1 MRPFTLISSLL
12 SVWAVNGLAVAVMPA
27 AAGAQEADSLPPTP
41 ETVNSSPVPDPIALS
56 SAKPIVL
63 ARSIAQPEIQA
74 IAPEPVKPT
83 TPSGITP
90 SSITS
95 SGIRPSGIRP
105 SGIRPSGGTPLPQPP
120 VASQK
125 LSSEEWSSE
134 ELPTEKFLSEK
145 LLLEK
150 SSFEKSEVVAQAVDP
165 TNPTRPEEEDLQP
178 LDESDVR
185 SELGDIQPLQPTQ
198 PAKPTPSPRKQPTV
212 QLLLRSS
219 AFTSSN
225 ITSLRDFAPSDT
237 VFVNGAMLLATP
249 KLGDS
254 TRLIALAGGNLVR
267 FANRGDS
274 NYNSVNFNV
283 AIQQRLAPGTYGQ
296 LGWVQEKLYR
306 SDGGDRLLRD
316 NSLQFILGNQSQ
328 IGKKLRL
335 DTSYELRASF
345 ADPDDQSRLNHTLGA
360 RLRYDITPQL
370 QGALDYRLSFKD
382 YTQVDRFDTEHQVSA
397 MAIYNLS
404 RDVFVAGNVSYLFGR
419 SSNSDNNPNNLSIG
433 VSLGVNIPLF

>member
-1 MRPFTLISSLL
+1 MRRSTLFSSLL
-12 SVWAVNGLAVAVMPA
+12 SVWVLNGLAVALMPTEA
-27 AAGAQEADSLPPTP
+27 DAQELEPLPPMPSTVHAPQSAPSIAPASVP
-41 ETVNSSPVPDPIALS
+41 E
-56 SAKPIVL
+56 IVI
-63 ARSIAQPEIQA
+63 ARSISQPETQ
-74 IAPEPVKPT
+74 PVKPESIVRARSIE
-83 TPSGITP
+83 PSASIE
-90 SSITS
+90 SSQS
-95 SGIRPSGIRP
+95 QPVRSEPLELQSLEVA
-105 SGIRPSGGTPLPQPP
+105 SPLPQPLSLEQP
-120 VASQK
+120 SLQKSSLQK
-125 LSSEEWSSE
+125 LS
-134 ELPTEKFLSEK
+134 LQ
-145 LLLEK
+145 K
-150 SSFEKSEVVAQAVDP
+150 SSLQKSSLQKSDVIAQAPDP
-165 TNPTRPEEEDLQP
+165 MNPTRPEEEDLQP

-185 SELGDIQPLQPTQ
+185 SELGDIQPLQPTKPTQ
-198 PAKPTPSPRKQPTV
+198 PATPPRKQPTV

-296 LGWVQEKLYR
+296 LGWVQENLYR
-306 SDGGDRLLRD
+306 SDSGDRLLRD

-397 MAIYNLS
+397 MAIYNIS

-419 SSNSDNNPNNLSIG
+419 SSNSDNNPNNLSVGI
-433 VSLGVNIPLF
+433 SLGVNVPLF

>member
-1 MRPFTLISSLL
+1 MRRSTLFSSLL
-12 SVWAVNGLAVAVMPA
+12 SVWVLNGLAVALMPTEA
-27 AAGAQEADSLPPTP
+27 DAQELEPLPPMPSTVHATQP
-41 ETVNSSPVPDPIALS
+41 ETSIAPASVPE
-56 SAKPIVL
+56 IVI
-63 ARSIAQPEIQA
+63 ARSISQPETQ
-74 IAPEPVKPT
+74 PVKPESIVRARSIE
-83 TPSGITP
+83 PSASIE
-90 SSITS
+90 SSQSQPVRSEPLEFKPLKIDS
-95 SGIRPSGIRP
+95 
-105 SGIRPSGGTPLPQPP
+105 PLPQPLSLEQP
-120 VASQK
+120 SLQKSSLQK
-125 LSSEEWSSE
+125 LS
-134 ELPTEKFLSEK
+134 LQ
-145 LLLEK
+145 K
-150 SSFEKSEVVAQAVDP
+150 SSLQKSDVIAQATDP
-165 TNPTRPEEEDLQP
+165 MNPTRPEEEDLQP

-185 SELGDIQPLQPTQ
+185 SELGDIQPLQPTKPTQ
-198 PAKPTPSPRKQPTV
+198 PATPPRKQPTV

-296 LGWVQEKLYR
+296 LGWVQENLYR
-306 SDGGDRLLRD
+306 SDSGDRLLRD
-316 NSLQFILGNQSQ
+316 NSLQLILGNQSQ

-397 MAIYNLS
+397 MAIYNIS

-419 SSNSDNNPNNLSIG
+419 SSNSDNNPNNLSVGI
-433 VSLGVNIPLF
+433 SLGVNVPLF

>member
-1 MRPFTLISSLL
+1 MRRSTLFSSLL
-12 SVWAVNGLAVAVMPA
+12 SVWVLNGLAVALMPTEA
-27 AAGAQEADSLPPTP
+27 DAQELDPIP
-41 ETVNSSPVPDPIALS
+41 PVPSTVHAPQPEVTIAH
-56 SAKPIVL
+56 SAKSIVL
-63 ARSIAQPEIQA
+63 ARSIAQPDIQ
-74 IAPEPVKPT
+74 PVKPESIAPQT
-83 TPSGITP
+83 SIVPPNNQPIKLEPFELQPPMGIST
-90 SSITS
+90 
-95 SGIRPSGIRP
+95 
-105 SGIRPSGGTPLPQPP
+105 LPQ
-120 VASQK
+120 QI
-125 LSSEEWSSE
+125 SSETLQPKTLQPKTLQPETLQLKTLQLKTLQLKTLHPETSD
-134 ELPTEKFLSEK
+134 
-145 LLLEK
+145 
-150 SSFEKSEVVAQAVDP
+150 VIAQATDP

-178 LDESDVR
+178 LNESDVR
-185 SELGDIQPLQPTQ
+185 SELGEIQPLQPI
-198 PAKPTPSPRKQPTV
+198 KPTKPAALLRKQPTV

-274 NYNSVNFNV
+274 NYNSVNLNV

-296 LGWVQEKLYR
+296 LGWVQENLYR

-328 IGKKLRL
+328 LGKKLRL

-397 MAIYNLS
+397 MAIYNIS

-419 SSNSDNNPNNLSIG
+419 SSNSDNNPNNLSVGI
-433 VSLGVNIPLF
+433 SLGVNIPLF